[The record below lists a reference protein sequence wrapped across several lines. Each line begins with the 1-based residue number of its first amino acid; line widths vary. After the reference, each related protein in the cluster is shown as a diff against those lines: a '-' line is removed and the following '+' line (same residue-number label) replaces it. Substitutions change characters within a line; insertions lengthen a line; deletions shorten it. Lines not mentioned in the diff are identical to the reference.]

1 MPLAL
6 CQRPDIMTLL
16 NVAHSQYVALIE
28 NLQNNRKRSKIHQWS
43 HFPDM
48 KAIIGGGM

>member
-28 NLQNNRKRSKIHQWS
+28 NLQITENAAKFISGRI
-43 HFPDM
+43 FLT
-48 KAIIGGGM
+48 